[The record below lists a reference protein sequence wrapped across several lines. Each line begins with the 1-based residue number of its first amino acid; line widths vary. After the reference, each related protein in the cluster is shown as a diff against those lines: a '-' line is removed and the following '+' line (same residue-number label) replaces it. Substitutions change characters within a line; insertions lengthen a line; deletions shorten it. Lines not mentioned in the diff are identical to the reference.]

1 MFSSDDGNRVPALLA
16 WKFHAV
22 EEQEFLNGL
31 LDQAAL
37 RMADVAGHPVAGVT
51 QDAQGFLGLELLL
64 VLVGLVVEVFDDVQ
78 TTGLDQLEQAGE

>member
-1 MFSSDDGNRVPALLA
+1 
-16 WKFHAV
+16 
-22 EEQEFLNGL
+22 
-31 LDQAAL
+31 
-37 RMADVAGHPVAGVT
+37 MADVAGHPVAGVT

>member
-1 MFSSDDGNRVPALLA
+1 MFSSDDGNRVPALFA
-16 WKFHAV
+16 RKFHAV
-22 EEQEFLNGL
+22 GEQHFFDGL

-37 RMADVAGHPVAGVT
+37 RVAGVAGDPFAGVT